1 MNVERLVAG
10 LDIGSAKTTA
20 IIAEVVGDLP
30 RNPSIRIL
38 GVGQARTT
46 GLRRGVVSDIEETT
60 RSIQKA
66 MTDAERMAGAQIAE
80 VYSGIAGEHV
90 QAMTSK
96 GIVAINGDEIT
107 KADVDR
113 ANAVARAQA
122 IPQDRELLHAI
133 PQEYTVDK
141 NHGIRDPI
149 GMIGTRLE
157 TEMYLV
163 TIGSSPAMNLRKAVE
178 KAGYKVREL
187 VLEPLAS
194 ALSVL
199 TEDEKELGVALVEM
213 GAGTTDIAVFHEA
226 KIRHL
231 GTVNFG
237 GNNVTNDI
245 VHGLG
250 VTQAD
255 AERLKERYGCAY
267 EPMVDP
273 SEVIQLPSTVAQGDR
288 QIPRELLAHIIHQR
302 MDEIFDL
309 VQRDIAAA
317 GYAGKLS
324 AGIVL
329 TGGAAAMQGAVEL
342 ASDVFGT
349 GVRVGV
355 PSENIGG
362 LTDSVEAPRFA
373 TVTGLAHYAAHRFAL
388 GACWCRR
395 KTSRVEC
402 AGSRSSRA
410 AREDVAAGFLLAC
423 HSSRCEELR
432 VGWSDA
438 TVHL

>member
-1 MNVERLVAG
+1 MNLDRLVAG

-30 RNPSIRIL
+30 KYPMLKVL

-46 GLRRGVVSDIEETT
+46 GLRRGVVSDIEEST
-60 RSIQKA
+60 RSIRRA
-66 MTDAERMAGAQIAE
+66 LEDAERMAGAQVHDLHA
-80 VYSGIAGEHV
+80 GIAGEHV
-90 QAMTSK
+90 QAMTST
-96 GIVAINGDEIT
+96 GVVAVNGDEIS

-113 ANAVARAQA
+113 VNEVARTQA
-122 IPQDRELLHAI
+122 IPADRELLHAI

-141 NHGIRDPI
+141 NNGIRDPI
-149 GMIGTRLE
+149 GMIGMRLE

-178 KAGYKVREL
+178 RAGYRVKEL
-187 VLEPLAS
+187 VLEPLAG
-194 ALSVL
+194 ALSTL

-213 GAGTTDIAVFHEA
+213 GAGTTDLAIFHEG

-231 GTVNFG
+231 GTLNYG

-267 EPMVDP
+267 EPMVERND
-273 SEVIQLPSTVAQGDR
+273 VIKLPSTVAQGDR
-288 QIPRELLAHIIHQR
+288 EIPRELLAHIIHQR

-309 VQRDIAAA
+309 VQRELSNA

-329 TGGAAAMQGAVEL
+329 TGGAAAMEGTGEL
-342 ASDVFGT
+342 AADVFGT
-349 GVRVGV
+349 GVRIGS
-355 PSENIGG
+355 PSENLGG
-362 LTDSVEAPRFA
+362 LSDSVAAPRFS
-373 TVTGLAHYAAHRFAL
+373 TVVGLAQYGAYQLAL
-388 GACWCRR
+388 GNTAGAGR
-395 KTSRVEC
+395 KL
-402 AGSRSSRA
+402 AGAPGVDR
-410 AREDVAAGFLLAC
+410 LA
-423 HSSRCEELR
+423 SKVRTWLQ
-432 VGWSDA
+432 DFF
-438 TVHL
+438 

>member
-1 MNVERLVAG
+1 MTSAPQRLVSG

-30 RNPSIRIL
+30 KYPTIKVL

-46 GLRRGVVSDIEETT
+46 GMRRGVVSDIEETT
-60 RSIQKA
+60 RSIKKA
-66 MTDAERMAGAQIAE
+66 MQDAERMAGAQVQE
-80 VYSGIAGEHV
+80 VYAGIAGEHV

-96 GIVAINGDEIT
+96 GIVAVSHDEIE

-113 ANAVARAQA
+113 ANEVARAQS

-141 NHGIRDPI
+141 DTGIRDPI
-149 GMIGTRLE
+149 GMSGTRLE

-163 TIGSSPAMNLRKAVE
+163 TIGSSPAINLRKSVE
-178 KAGYKVREL
+178 RAGYKVREL

-194 ALSVL
+194 ALAVL

-213 GAGTTDIAVFHEA
+213 GAGTTDLAVFHEG

-231 GTVNFG
+231 GTIAFG
-237 GNNVTNDI
+237 GNNVTSDI

-250 VTQAD
+250 VTQVD
-255 AERLKERYGCAY
+255 SERLKERYGCAF
-267 EPMVDP
+267 EPLVDP
-273 SEVIQLPSTVAQGDR
+273 ADVIQLPSTVAQGDR

-309 VQRDIAAA
+309 VQHEISAA

-324 AGIVL
+324 AGVVL
-329 TGGAAAMQGAVEL
+329 TGGAAAMQGSAEL

-355 PSENIGG
+355 PSENISG
-362 LTDSVEAPRFA
+362 LVDSVEAPRFA
-373 TVTGLAHYAAHRFAL
+373 TVAGLAQYGANRIAL
-388 GACWCRR
+388 GGV
-395 KTSRVEC
+395 TN
-402 AGSRSSRA
+402 GSR
-410 AREDVAAGFLLAC
+410 
-423 HSSRCEELR
+423 R
-432 VGWSDA
+432 VTIGGGGMDKMVGKIKFWLQDFF
-438 TVHL
+438 

>member
-1 MNVERLVAG
+1 M
-10 LDIGSAKTTA
+10 
-20 IIAEVVGDLP
+20 
-30 RNPSIRIL
+30 
-38 GVGQARTT
+38 
-46 GLRRGVVSDIEETT
+46 RRGVVSDIEETT
-60 RSIQKA
+60 RSIRKA
-66 MTDAERMAGAQIAE
+66 MQDAERMAGAQVQE
-80 VYSGIAGEHV
+80 VYAGIAGEHV

-96 GIVAINGDEIT
+96 GIVAVSHDEIN
-107 KADVDR
+107 KSDVDR
-113 ANAVARAQA
+113 ANEVARAQS

-141 NHGIRDPI
+141 DTGIRDPI
-149 GMIGTRLE
+149 GMSGTRLE

-163 TIGSSPAMNLRKAVE
+163 TIGSSPAVNLRKSVE
-178 KAGYKVREL
+178 RAGYKVREL

-194 ALSVL
+194 ALAVL

-213 GAGTTDIAVFHEA
+213 GAGTTDLAVFHEG

-231 GTVNFG
+231 GTVAFG
-237 GNNVTNDI
+237 GNNVTSDI

-273 SEVIQLPSTVAQGDR
+273 SDVIQLPSTVAQGDR

-309 VQRDIAAA
+309 VQRDIASA
-317 GYAGKLS
+317 GFAGRLS
-324 AGIVL
+324 AGVVL
-329 TGGAAAMQGAVEL
+329 AGGAAAMQGAAEL

-349 GVRVGV
+349 GVRVGI

-373 TVTGLAHYAAHRFAL
+373 TVTGLAQYGANRVAL
-388 GACWCRR
+388 GSVTGARR
-395 KTSRVEC
+395 IPMGGGMERI
-402 AGSRSSRA
+402 
-410 AREDVAAGFLLAC
+410 VAKLKFWLQ
-423 HSSRCEELR
+423 
-432 VGWSDA
+432 DFF
-438 TVHL
+438 